1 MATCSSVLAWRI
13 PMHGGVWR
21 AIVHGVAESDMTKQL
36 SIAQH
41 LCLLIGFFDLF
52 GYDGP

>member
-13 PMHGGVWR
+13 PTDGGVWR
-21 AIVHGVAESDMTKQL
+21 ATVHGVAESDVTKQL

-41 LCLLIGFFDLF
+41 LCLLIGFFDSF